1 MRAHTHT
8 ATTPAVLY
16 ETVWIRILERSKIR
30 LNTGPVPPMM
40 GKGLLTQRTALR
52 AWSET
57 RFPGR
62 SPREMAGSAQPV
74 HIASPD
80 KQPLSVKVLEL

>member
-62 SPREMAGSAQPV
+62 RQ
-74 HIASPD
+74 
-80 KQPLSVKVLEL
+80 KVPA